1 MKVADLEHFH
11 NLLIAR
17 EQSLSTLLSPGA
29 SVGEGV
35 TEKIRTLL
43 KQIRD
48 ALTRIEE
55 GSYGVCSVCHGE
67 IENHHLEAQPVAQVC
82 LDCLSDTEKAQLE
95 YELLVAGKIHR
106 ALLPQVTPVIDGFDI
121 AIESRA
127 SRSVGGDYYDFL
139 PSPRGDKMRIV
150 IADSMGKGIPA
161 GLLMSNLQG
170 ILKVLSEITDSPSLL
185 LSQLNRWLCHN
196 IAVTKFASL
205 ACLELSLD
213 SGSQTRLH
221 YANAGHPAPLLF
233 RQDGKL
239 ERLEPTGVVLGVDD
253 AFTYDPRELH
263 IAPGD
268 LLVLYT
274 DGVTEAENLDGG
286 MYEEGR
292 LLDYL
297 KRKRS
302 DSVTSLV
309 SGLTDDILAFS
320 GQKEF
325 QDDFTVVALK
335 KKEG

>member
-1 MKVADLEHFH
+1 MRVADLEHFR

-17 EQSLSTLLSPGA
+17 EQGLSSLLSPGA
-29 SVGEGV
+29 TVGEGV
-35 TEKIRTLL
+35 AEKIRALM

-55 GSYGVCSVCHGE
+55 GSYGVCAVCQGE
-67 IENHHLEAQPVAQVC
+67 IEHYHLEAQPVAVVC

-95 YELLVAGKIHR
+95 YELLVAGRIHR
-106 ALLPQVTPVIDGFDI
+106 ALLPQEAPVINGFVI

-127 SRSVGGDYYDFL
+127 SSSVGGDYYDFL
-139 PSPRGDKMRIV
+139 PSLNSSKMRIV

-170 ILKVLSEITDSPSLL
+170 ILKVLSEMTDSPSLL

-205 ACLELSLD
+205 ACLELSLN
-213 SGSQTRLH
+213 SGSHTKLH
-221 YANAGHPAPLLF
+221 YANAGHPAPLLL
-233 RQDGKL
+233 RQNGAL

-253 AFTYDPRELH
+253 TFTYDPREFH
-263 IAPGD
+263 VAPGD

-274 DGVTEAENLDGG
+274 DGVTEAENSDGA
-286 MYEEGR
+286 MYEEER
-292 LLDYL
+292 LFDYL
-297 KRKRS
+297 KRRRS
-302 DSVTSLV
+302 DSVTSIV
-309 SGLTDDILAFS
+309 GGLMDDVLAFS

-325 QDDFTVVALK
+325 EDDFTVVALK
-335 KKEG
+335 KEG